1 MNVNAIRLGLVA
13 LLEPA
18 GYQRK
23 EYVPEDVVDT
33 PAVIAGVPDE
43 IDYGASL
50 GLAQITLP
58 LTLVFSA
65 ADLKEAQLK
74 MDNALSTDDDNSAI
88 SLLLAA
94 MQSPTD
100 DWRSFRVVRADNI
113 RQQGAGQ
120 SSMLGVDVSLEVLAR
135 K

>member
-1 MNVNAIRLGLVA
+1 MNVNAIRKGLVA

-18 GYQRK
+18 GFQRK
-23 EYVPEDVVDT
+23 EYVPEDVVDM

-43 IDYGASL
+43 VDYGASL

-58 LTLVFSA
+58 LTLVFSG
-65 ADLKEAQLK
+65 ADLKDAQLK
-74 MDNALSTDDDNSAI
+74 MDNAMSTDDVNSAI

-94 MQSPTD
+94 QQEPTD

-120 SSMLGVDVSLEVLAR
+120 SSALGVDVTLEVLAR